1 MTVNKSALP
10 FIGLFEKMG
19 DELAETSAPGK
30 PFVVGACR
38 FVIVGV
44 DTHVVEALDEFLGAE
59 HLVHAFRATHHEEI
73 VNLLVELVGI
83 GEHAIVGSLR
93 VETEDGATESA
104 HIREEVH
111 VLQYKVEGLVSAP

>member
-1 MTVNKSALP
+1 MTVNKSALT

-19 DELAETSAPGK
+19 YELTETSAPGK

-59 HLVHAFRATHHEEI
+59 HLVHTFSAAHHEEI
-73 VNLLVELVGI
+73 VNLLIELVGI
-83 GEHAIVGSLR
+83 GEHAIVSSLR

-104 HIREEVH
+104 HI
-111 VLQYKVEGLVSAP
+111 